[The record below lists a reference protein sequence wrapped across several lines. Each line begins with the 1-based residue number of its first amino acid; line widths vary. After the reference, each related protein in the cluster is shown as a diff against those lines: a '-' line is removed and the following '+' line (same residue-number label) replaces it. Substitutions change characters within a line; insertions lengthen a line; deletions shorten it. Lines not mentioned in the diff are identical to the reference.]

1 MSKDRITIRFS
12 NPRELKELKKMAE
25 KEGIK
30 LNRLVCNILRAS
42 IEDSQEVLI
51 NYLEDIKELK

>member
-42 IEDSQEVLI
+42 IEDSQ
-51 NYLEDIKELK
+51 